1 MLWGV
6 TLGSFREQGKNAMR
20 KSCEQIR
27 VGRRKRTE
35 EVKLWRIRI
44 GGAHRDAAH

>member
-1 MLWGV
+1 
-6 TLGSFREQGKNAMR
+6 MR

-35 EVKLWRIRI
+35 EVKLCRIRI
-44 GGAHRDAAH
+44 GGAHEETRRTEMIQNNSVILVWDAC